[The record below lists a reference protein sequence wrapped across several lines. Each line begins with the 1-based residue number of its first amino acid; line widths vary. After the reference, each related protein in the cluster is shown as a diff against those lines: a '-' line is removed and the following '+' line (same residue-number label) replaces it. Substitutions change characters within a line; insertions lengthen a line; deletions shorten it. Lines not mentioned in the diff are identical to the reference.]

1 MAGHLPL
8 QIIDFHIKLVE
19 EFKNNRELQT
29 APFYDRIKVNGF
41 EGYFQRLPTD
51 EYNMDEETGLVDDQV
66 FFFCGNEAEDEY
78 FEIHLNDRLKVN
90 QVYLVM

>member
-8 QIIDFHIKLVE
+8 VTTDFHVKLVE

-29 APFYDRIKVNGF
+29 AKFFDRIKIDGY
-41 EGYFQRLPTD
+41 EGYFQRLPND
-51 EYNMDEETGLVDDQV
+51 YNMNEETGLTDSHI
-66 FFFCGNEAEDEY
+66 FFYCGNEMNDEY
-78 FEIHLNDRLKVN
+78 FEIHLDFYLKIN